1 MMPPSVSVP
10 CGRCQACCKNEAVV
24 LQPAKGD
31 VVESYLHWVMDGP
44 IVEATALSLGID
56 TKTLPV
62 LQRKPN
68 GDCIYLGPKGCT
80 IHDRAPVMCRIF
92 DCRKWY
98 IKFMKSGQQTLHK
111 KHQPILE
118 AGRKR
123 LDTLPLQERL
133 NVKSGGNG
141 CGG

>member
-44 IVEATALSLGID
+44 IVEVTAMSLGID
-56 TKTLPV
+56 AKTLPV
-62 LQRKPN
+62 LQRQPN

-92 DCRKWY
+92 DCRVYYLKV
-98 IKFMKSGQQTLHK
+98 KQSGQPIK
-111 KHQPILE
+111 KVHQPIVE

-123 LDTLPLQERL
+123 VDTLSLEKRL
-133 NVKSGGNG
+133 NVKKGGNG
-141 CGG
+141 CS